1 MLFTTRTSTT
11 FEATR
16 PPRPDADRRSLG
28 RKALARAGPAWFLDS
43 HMRIWLLLLALLTPV
58 TQSHLPITGSTT
70 VELYELAP
78 TPPPPPVIK
87 ALSAIVLD
95 FDTGKTLFQI
105 DPHGRH
111 APASLTK
118 VVTALVALDHLRL
131 DQVVAV
137 PVTINQLPWDSTRM
151 GLRAG
156 ERLTVRELLYGLF
169 LNSGNDAAIT
179 LAEAAMPRATFIAQM
194 NARAAA
200 LGMAD
205 THFVN
210 PIGLDDP
217 GHYASAADLARAAV
231 ELIRRFPEVAAMAT
245 VPNLTLPANAAH
257 HAYALYNL
265 NDLVRKYPGATG
277 LKTGWTGRAGGCLI
291 ATATRNGRHLVV
303 VLLASP
309 RIFDE
314 TSALLD
320 YGFAH
325 PS

>member
-1 MLFTTRTSTT
+1 
-11 FEATR
+11 
-16 PPRPDADRRSLG
+16 
-28 RKALARAGPAWFLDS
+28 
-43 HMRIWLLLLALLTPV
+43 MRIWLLLLALLTPV
-58 TQSHLPITGSTT
+58 TAESHLPITGPAA

-78 TPPPPPVIK
+78 TAPPPPVIK
-87 ALSAIVLD
+87 AQSAIMIDVD
-95 FDTGKTLFQI
+95 SGKTLYQL

-118 VVTALVALDHLRL
+118 IVTALVALDHLRL
-131 DQVVAV
+131 DQTVLV
-137 PVTINQLPWDSTRM
+137 PVSINQLPWDSTRM

-179 LAEAAMPRATFIAQM
+179 LSEAAMPRATFIALM

-200 LGMAD
+200 LGMSD

-217 GHYASAADLARAAV
+217 DHYTSAADLARASA
-231 ELIRRFPEVAAMAT
+231 ELIRRFPDVAAMAAT
-245 VPNLTLPANAAH
+245 PSLTLPATATH

-265 NDLVRKYPGATG
+265 NELVRKYPGATG
-277 LKTGWTGRAGGCLI
+277 LKTGWTGHAGGCLI
-291 ATATRNGRHLVV
+291 ATATRDGRHLMVI
-303 VLLASP
+303 LLASP

-314 TSALLD
+314 AAVLLD
-320 YGFAH
+320 YGFAS

>member
-1 MLFTTRTSTT
+1 M
-11 FEATR
+11 
-16 PPRPDADRRSLG
+16 P
-28 RKALARAGPAWFLDS
+28 
-43 HMRIWLLLLALLTPV
+43 IWLLLLALLTPV
-58 TQSHLPITGSTT
+58 AAESHLPVTGPAA

-87 ALSAIVLD
+87 ARSAILVDLD
-95 FDTGKTLFQI
+95 SGKTLYQL

-118 VVTALVALDHLRL
+118 IVTALVALDQLRL
-131 DQVVAV
+131 DQTVTA
-137 PVTINQLPWDSTRM
+137 PVSINQLPWDSTRM

-179 LAEAAMPRATFIAQM
+179 LSEAAMPRPPFIALM

-200 LGMAD
+200 IGMSD

-217 GHYASAADLARAAV
+217 GHYTSAADLARASA
-231 ELIRRFPEVAAMAT
+231 ELIRRFPEVAAMAAT
-245 VPNLTLPANAAH
+245 PSLTLPATATH
-257 HAYALYNL
+257 HAYSLYNL
-265 NDLVRKYPGATG
+265 NELVRKYPGATG
-277 LKTGWTGRAGGCLI
+277 LKTGWTGHAGGCLI
-291 ATATRNGRHLVV
+291 ATATRDGRHLMV

-314 TSALLD
+314 AAALLD
-320 YGFAH
+320 YGFAS

>member
-1 MLFTTRTSTT
+1 
-11 FEATR
+11 
-16 PPRPDADRRSLG
+16 
-28 RKALARAGPAWFLDS
+28 
-43 HMRIWLLLLALLTPV
+43 MRIWLLLLALLIPFTAE
-58 TQSHLPITGSTT
+58 SHLPVTGS

-78 TPPPPPVIK
+78 MAPAPPVIK
-87 ALSAIVLD
+87 ARSALLLD
-95 FDTGKTLFQI
+95 VDSGKILFQI

-131 DQVVAV
+131 DQMVTV
-137 PVTINQLPWDSTRM
+137 PASINQLPWDSTRM

-179 LAEAAMPRATFIAQM
+179 LSEAAMPRATFIALM
-194 NARAAA
+194 NARAAR

-217 GHYASAADLARAAV
+217 AHYTSAADLARAAT
-231 ELIRRFPEVAAMAT
+231 ELTRSFPEVAAMAAT
-245 VPNLTLPANAAH
+245 PTLTLPATATH

-265 NDLVRKYPGATG
+265 NELVRKYPGATG

-291 ATATRNGRHLVV
+291 ATATRDGRHLLV

-314 TSALLD
+314 AGALLD
-320 YGFAH
+320 YGFA
-325 PS
+325 SSS

>member
-1 MLFTTRTSTT
+1 
-11 FEATR
+11 
-16 PPRPDADRRSLG
+16 
-28 RKALARAGPAWFLDS
+28 
-43 HMRIWLLLLALLTPV
+43 MRIWLLLLALLMPV
-58 TQSHLPITGSTT
+58 TAESHLPLTGSLPI
-70 VELYELAP
+70 ELYELAP

-87 ALSAIVLD
+87 ARSALLLD
-95 FDTGKTLFQI
+95 VDSGRIMFQV
-105 DPHGRH
+105 DAHGRR

-131 DQVVAV
+131 DQVITV
-137 PVTINQLPWDSTRM
+137 PASINQLPWDSTRM

-169 LNSGNDAAIT
+169 LNSGNDAAVT
-179 LAEAAMPRATFIAQM
+179 LSEAAMPRATFIALM
-194 NARAAA
+194 NARAAT

-217 GHYASAADLARAAV
+217 AHYTSAADLARAATD
-231 ELIRRFPEVAAMAT
+231 LTRRFPEVAAMAAA
-245 VPNLTLPANAAH
+245 PSLTLPATAGH

-265 NDLVRKYPGATG
+265 NELVRRYPGATG

-291 ATATRNGRHLVV
+291 ATAARDGRHLMV

-314 TSALLD
+314 AAALLD
-320 YGFAH
+320 FGFA
-325 PS
+325 SSS